1 MFEAI
6 RWRCYA
12 GYCCTTLE
20 AVGVFS
26 AVGRTGLLWF
36 GHSLKPVVLFY
47 LCNCCCIG
55 QVVLPVP
62 VLVSC
67 RFGCMSV

>member
-36 GHSLKPVVLFY
+36 GYFIYVIVV
-47 LCNCCCIG
+47 CIG